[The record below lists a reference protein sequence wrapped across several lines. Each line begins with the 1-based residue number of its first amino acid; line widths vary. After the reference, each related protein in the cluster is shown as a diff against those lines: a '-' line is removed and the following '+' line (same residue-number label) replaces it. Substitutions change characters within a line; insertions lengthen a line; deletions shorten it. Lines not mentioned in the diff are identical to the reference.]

1 MTPTSAQ
8 WLHLRLFVITIAL
21 IAPALTP
28 AAQTDSEIL
37 RVQHAFH
44 TTPPAVLRE
53 ALRRLLGL
61 ALKASFCYVAPNT
74 TTQPK

>member
-28 AAQTDSEIL
+28 AA
-37 RVQHAFH
+37 
-44 TTPPAVLRE
+44 
-53 ALRRLLGL
+53 
-61 ALKASFCYVAPNT
+61 
-74 TTQPK
+74 